1 MKGSVKFGL
10 ILLGDV
16 LLLIGIIDMTSKK
29 PIIWDRTFDAKD
41 KNPFG
46 AYVVRN
52 ELKHIIDQHNEDIKR
67 PLYQYLDSMKGRDK
81 NLLFYTSYFSLGEAA
96 ENKLLD
102 YVSRGGKAMIIAEA
116 IDHYLLDSLDIK
128 VFDFYGYKKGVD
140 IKNHLRV
147 KLTNDNSKIHYAKSD
162 LSTVFIKLPKNVT
175 ILGGITYQDYLLP
188 NFVEVQI
195 GKGKLYLHLTPD
207 LFGNYYLLNSASQYA
222 YAAKSLSYLNDKP
235 IAWYDF
241 KANTAQYSTPL
252 RVLLTNAGLRQA
264 WYVLLGGLVLLLVF
278 KSKREQRAV
287 EIAKP
292 EPNLSKEFCETIAT
306 LYYENGTPGNMVD
319 KKIDYFL
326 HDIRSRFH
334 MDTLALR
341 EEGFS
346 EELAERSGVSLA
358 ETQQLIRL
366 IIRMQEI
373 HQNKV
378 AGLKQVNETIEDFK
392 HKAKMI

>member
-10 ILLGDV
+10 ILLGIV

-46 AYVVRN
+46 AYVLRN
-52 ELKHIIDQHNEDIKR
+52 ELKHIIDQQNEDVNR
-67 PLYQYLDSMKGRDK
+67 PLYQYLDSTKGTDK

-102 YVSRGGKAMIIAEA
+102 YVSRGGKAMIIAET
-116 IDHYLLDSLDIK
+116 IDYYLLDSLAIK

-140 IKNHLRV
+140 IKSHLRV

-162 LSTVFIKLPKNVT
+162 LGTVFSKLPKNVT
-175 ILGGITYQDYLLP
+175 ILGGITYQEYLLP

-195 GKGKLYLHLTPD
+195 GKGRLYLHLTPD

-222 YAAKSLSYLNDKP
+222 YATKSLSYLNDKP

-252 RVLLTNAGLRQA
+252 RVLLTNPGLRQA
-264 WYVLLGGLVLLLVF
+264 WYVLLGGLVLLLAF

-326 HDIRSRFH
+326 HDIRNRFH

-341 EEGFS
+341 EEGFC

-366 IIRMQEI
+366 IIRMQGTP
-373 HQNKV
+373 QNEV
-378 AGLKQVNETIEDFK
+378 AGLRQINETIEDFK

>member
-10 ILLGDV
+10 ILLGIV

-29 PIIWDRTFDAKD
+29 PIIWDRTFDVKD

-52 ELKHIIDQHNEDIKR
+52 ELKHIIDRHNEDVER
-67 PLYQYLDSMKGRDK
+67 PLYQYLDSMKGTDK

-102 YVSRGGKAMIIAEA
+102 YVYRGGKAMIIAET
-116 IDHYLLDSLDIK
+116 IDYYLLDSLAIK

-162 LSTVFIKLPKNVT
+162 LSTVFSKLPKNAT
-175 ILGGITYQDYLLP
+175 ILGGITYQEYLLP

-195 GKGKLYLHLTPD
+195 GKGRLYLHLTPD

-252 RVLLTNAGLRQA
+252 RVLLTNSGLRQA

-278 KSKREQRAV
+278 KSKREQRAM

-326 HDIRSRFH
+326 HDIRNRFH

-341 EEGFS
+341 EEDFC

-366 IIRMQEI
+366 IIRMQGTQ
-373 HQNKV
+373 QNDV
-378 AGLKQVNETIEDFK
+378 AGLRQINETIEDFK

>member
-10 ILLGDV
+10 ILLGVV

-366 IIRMQEI
+366 IIRMQGI
-373 HQNKV
+373 QQNKV

>member
-10 ILLGDV
+10 ILLGAV
-16 LLLIGIIDMTSKK
+16 LLLIGVIDMTSKK

-46 AYVVRN
+46 AYVLRQ
-52 ELKHIIDQHNEDIKR
+52 ELKYIIDQRNVDVKR
-67 PLYQYLDSMKGRDK
+67 PLYEYLDSTQGTAM

-96 ENKLLD
+96 SNKLLD
-102 YVSRGGKAMIIAEA
+102 YVSQGGKAMIIAET
-116 IDHYLLDSLDIK
+116 IDYTLLDSLKIK
-128 VFDFYGYKKGVD
+128 VEDFYGYKKGVD
-140 IKNHLRV
+140 IKSHLRV
-147 KLTNDNSKIHYAKSD
+147 KLANENIKIHYAKSD
-162 LSTVFIKLPKNVT
+162 LSEVFSKLPKNAT

-188 NFVEVQI
+188 NFVEVSV
-195 GKGKLYLHLTPD
+195 GKGRLYLHLTPD

-222 YAAKSLSYLNDKP
+222 YAAKALSYLNDKP

-241 KANTAQYSTPL
+241 KANMDQYRTPL
-252 RVLLTNAGLRQA
+252 RVLLTNEGLRQA
-264 WYVLLGGLVLLLVF
+264 WYVLLGGLILLLVF

-287 EIAKP
+287 AIVKP

-326 HDIRSRFH
+326 HDLRSRFH
-334 MDTLALR
+334 MDTLELR
-341 EEGFS
+341 ENGFC
-346 EELAERSGVSLA
+346 EELAERSGVPLA
-358 ETQQLIRL
+358 ETQQLIGL
-366 IIRMQEI
+366 IIRMQETQMHDLTQLRQI
-373 HQNKV
+373 
-378 AGLKQVNETIEDFK
+378 NEIIEDFK

>member
-10 ILLGDV
+10 ILLGAV
-16 LLLIGIIDMTSKK
+16 LLLIGMIDVTSKK
-29 PIIWDRTFDAKD
+29 PIIWNRTFDAKD

-46 AYVVRN
+46 AYVLRE
-52 ELKHIIDQHNEDIKR
+52 ELKHIIDQRNVDVKR
-67 PLYQYLDSMKGRDK
+67 PLYEYLDSTKGTTM

-96 ENKLLD
+96 GNKLLD
-102 YVSRGGKAMIIAEA
+102 YVSRGGNAMIIAET
-116 IDHYLLDSLDIK
+116 IDYNLLDSLNVK
-128 VFDFYGYKKGVD
+128 VEDFYGYKKGVD
-140 IKNHLRV
+140 IKGDLRV
-147 KLTNDNSKIHYAKSD
+147 KLTNDNNKIHYAKSD
-162 LSTVFIKLPKNVT
+162 LSTVFSKLPKNAT

-188 NFVEVQI
+188 NFVEIQF

-222 YAAKSLSYLNDKP
+222 YAAKALSYLNDRP

-241 KANTAQYSTPL
+241 KANMDQYRTPL
-252 RVLLTNAGLRQA
+252 RVLLTNSGLRQA
-264 WYVLLGGLVLLLVF
+264 WYVLLVGLILLLVF

-287 EIAKP
+287 AIVKV

-326 HDIRSRFH
+326 HDLRNRFH
-334 MDTLALR
+334 IDTLALK
-341 EEGFS
+341 EDGFC

-358 ETQQLIRL
+358 DTQQLVEL
-366 IIRMQEI
+366 IVRMQGVQQHDLNGLRKINEI
-373 HQNKV
+373 
-378 AGLKQVNETIEDFK
+378 IEDFK

>member
-10 ILLGDV
+10 ILLGIV

-29 PIIWDRTFDAKD
+29 PIIWDRTFDVKD

-52 ELKHIIDQHNEDIKR
+52 ELKHIIDRHNEDVKR
-67 PLYQYLDSMKGRDK
+67 PLYQYLDSMKGTDK

-102 YVSRGGKAMIIAEA
+102 YVSRGGKAMIIAET
-116 IDHYLLDSLDIK
+116 IDYYLLDSLAIK

-140 IKNHLRV
+140 IKSHLRV

-162 LSTVFIKLPKNVT
+162 LSTVFSKLPKNAT
-175 ILGGITYQDYLLP
+175 ILGGITYQEYLLP

-195 GKGKLYLHLTPD
+195 GKGRLYLHLTPD

-252 RVLLTNAGLRQA
+252 RVLLTNSGLRQA
-264 WYVLLGGLVLLLVF
+264 WYVLLGG
-278 KSKREQRAV
+278 
-287 EIAKP
+287 
-292 EPNLSKEFCETIAT
+292 
-306 LYYENGTPGNMVD
+306 
-319 KKIDYFL
+319 
-326 HDIRSRFH
+326 
-334 MDTLALR
+334 
-341 EEGFS
+341 
-346 EELAERSGVSLA
+346 
-358 ETQQLIRL
+358 
-366 IIRMQEI
+366 
-373 HQNKV
+373 
-378 AGLKQVNETIEDFK
+378 
-392 HKAKMI
+392 

>member
-10 ILLGDV
+10 ILLGAV
-16 LLLIGIIDMTSKK
+16 LLLIGMIDVTSKK
-29 PIIWDRTFDAKD
+29 PIIWNRTFDAKD

-46 AYVVRN
+46 AYVLRE
-52 ELKHIIDQHNEDIKR
+52 ELKHIIDQRNVDVKR
-67 PLYQYLDSMKGRDK
+67 PLYEYLDSTKGTTM

-96 ENKLLD
+96 GDKLLD
-102 YVSRGGKAMIIAEA
+102 YVSRGGNAMIIAET
-116 IDHYLLDSLDIK
+116 IDYNLLDSLK
-128 VFDFYGYKKGVD
+128 VRVENFYGYKKGVD
-140 IKNHLRV
+140 IKGDLRV
-147 KLTNDNSKIHYAKSD
+147 KLTNDNNKIHYAKSD
-162 LSTVFIKLPKNVT
+162 LSTVFSKLPKNAT

-188 NFVEVQI
+188 NFVEIQF

-222 YAAKSLSYLNDKP
+222 YAAKALSYLNDRP

-241 KANTAQYSTPL
+241 KANMDQYRTPL
-252 RVLLTNAGLRQA
+252 RVLLTNSGLRQA
-264 WYVLLGGLVLLLVF
+264 WYVLLVGLILLLVF

-287 EIAKP
+287 AIVKP

-306 LYYENGTPGNMVD
+306 LYYENGTPGNMVN

-326 HDIRSRFH
+326 HDLRNRFH
-334 MDTLALR
+334 IDTLALK
-341 EEGFS
+341 EDGFC

-358 ETQQLIRL
+358 DTQQLVEL
-366 IIRMQEI
+366 IVRMQGVQQHDLNGLRKMNEI
-373 HQNKV
+373 
-378 AGLKQVNETIEDFK
+378 IEDFK

>member
-10 ILLGDV
+10 ILLGAV
-16 LLLIGIIDMTSKK
+16 LLLIGVIDITSKK

-46 AYVVRN
+46 AYVLRQ
-52 ELKHIIDQHNEDIKR
+52 ELKYIIDQRNVDVRR
-67 PLYQYLDSMKGRDK
+67 PLYEYLDSTKETAM

-96 ENKLLD
+96 KNKLLA
-102 YVSRGGKAMIIAEA
+102 YVARGGKAMIIAET
-116 IDHYLLDSLDIK
+116 IDYNLLDSLDIK
-128 VFDFYGYKKGVD
+128 VQNFYGYKKGVE
-140 IKNHLRV
+140 IKSHLSV
-147 KLTNDNSKIHYAKSD
+147 KLTNDNTKIHYGKSD
-162 LSTVFIKLPKNVT
+162 LSAVFSKLPKNTT

-188 NFVEVQI
+188 NFVEVKV
-195 GKGKLYLHLTPD
+195 GKGRLYLHLTPD

-241 KANTAQYSTPL
+241 KANRDQYRTPL
-252 RVLLTNAGLRQA
+252 RVLLTSTGLRQA
-264 WYVLLGGLVLLLVF
+264 WYVLLGGLILLLVF

-287 EIAKP
+287 AIIKP
-292 EPNLSKEFCETIAT
+292 EQNLSKEFCETIAT

-326 HDIRSRFH
+326 HDLRTRFH
-334 MDTLALR
+334 MDTLSL
-341 EEGFS
+341 EENGFC
-346 EELAERSGVSLA
+346 EELAERSGVPLA
-358 ETQQLIRL
+358 DIQYLIGL
-366 IIRMQEI
+366 IIRMQGIQQHDLTGLRQINEI
-373 HQNKV
+373 
-378 AGLKQVNETIEDFK
+378 IEDFK

>member
-10 ILLGDV
+10 ILLGIV
-16 LLLIGIIDMTSKK
+16 LLLIGIIDITSKK

-46 AYVVRN
+46 AYVLRH
-52 ELKHIIDQHNEDIKR
+52 ELRHIIDQHNEDVKR
-67 PLYQYLDSMKGRDK
+67 PLYQYLDSIKGTDK
-81 NLLFYTSYFSLGEAA
+81 NLLFYTSYFSLGDAA
-96 ENKLLD
+96 EYKLLD

-116 IDHYLLDSLDIK
+116 IDHNLLDTLFIK
-128 VFDFYGYKKGVD
+128 IFDFYGYRKGVD
-140 IKNHLRV
+140 IKSHLRV

-162 LSTVFIKLPKNVT
+162 LSVVFSKLPKNTT

-222 YAAKSLSYLNDKP
+222 YAAKSLSYINDKP

-241 KANTAQYSTPL
+241 KANRDQYSTPL
-252 RVLLTNAGLRQA
+252 RVLLTNTGLRQA
-264 WYVLLGGLVLLLVF
+264 WYILLCGLILLLVF

-287 EIAKP
+287 EIVKP

-306 LYYENGTPGNMVD
+306 LYYENGSPGNMVG

-326 HDIRSRFH
+326 HDIRNRFH

-341 EEGFS
+341 EERFC

-358 ETQQLIRL
+358 ETQYLIGL
-366 IIRMQEI
+366 IIRMQGTQQRDLE
-373 HQNKV
+373 
-378 AGLKQVNETIEDFK
+378 GLKQINENIEDFK

>member
-10 ILLGDV
+10 ILLGAV
-16 LLLIGIIDMTSKK
+16 LLLIGMIDVTSKK
-29 PIIWDRTFDAKD
+29 PIIWNRTFDAKD

-46 AYVVRN
+46 AYVLRE
-52 ELKHIIDQHNEDIKR
+52 ELKHIIDQRNVDVKR
-67 PLYQYLDSMKGRDK
+67 PLYEYLDSTKGTAM

-96 ENKLLD
+96 GNKLLD
-102 YVSRGGKAMIIAEA
+102 YVSRGGNAMIIAET
-116 IDHYLLDSLDIK
+116 IDYNLLDSLNVK
-128 VFDFYGYKKGVD
+128 VEDFYGYKKGVD
-140 IKNHLRV
+140 IKGDLRV
-147 KLTNDNSKIHYAKSD
+147 KLTNDNNKIHYAKSD
-162 LSTVFIKLPKNVT
+162 LSTVFSKLPKNAT

-188 NFVEVQI
+188 NFVEIQF

-222 YAAKSLSYLNDKP
+222 YAAKALSYLNDRP

-241 KANTAQYSTPL
+241 KANMDQYRTPL
-252 RVLLTNAGLRQA
+252 RVLLTNSGLRQA
-264 WYVLLGGLVLLLVF
+264 WYVLLVGLILLLVF
-278 KSKREQRAV
+278 KSKREQRAMAIV
-287 EIAKP
+287 KP

-326 HDIRSRFH
+326 HDLRNRFH
-334 MDTLALR
+334 IDTLALK
-341 EEGFS
+341 EDGFC

-358 ETQQLIRL
+358 DTQQLVEL
-366 IIRMQEI
+366 IVRMQGVQQHDLNGLRKINEI
-373 HQNKV
+373 
-378 AGLKQVNETIEDFK
+378 IEDFK

>member
-10 ILLGDV
+10 ILLGAV
-16 LLLIGIIDMTSKK
+16 LLLIGMIDVTSKK
-29 PIIWDRTFDAKD
+29 PIIWNRTFDAKD

-46 AYVVRN
+46 AYVLRE
-52 ELKHIIDQHNEDIKR
+52 ELKHIIDQRNVDVKR
-67 PLYQYLDSMKGRDK
+67 PLYEYLDSTKGTTM

-96 ENKLLD
+96 GNKLLD
-102 YVSRGGKAMIIAEA
+102 YVSRGGNAMIIAET
-116 IDHYLLDSLDIK
+116 IDYNLLDSLEVK
-128 VFDFYGYKKGVD
+128 VEDFYGYKKGVD
-140 IKNHLRV
+140 IKGDLRV
-147 KLTNDNSKIHYAKSD
+147 KLTNDNNKIHYAKSD
-162 LSTVFIKLPKNVT
+162 LSTVFSKLPKNAT

-188 NFVEVQI
+188 NFVEIQF

-222 YAAKSLSYLNDKP
+222 YAAKALSYLNDRP

-241 KANTAQYSTPL
+241 KANMDQYRTPL
-252 RVLLTNAGLRQA
+252 RVLLTNSGLRQA
-264 WYVLLGGLVLLLVF
+264 WYVLLVGLILLLVF

-287 EIAKP
+287 AIVKP

-326 HDIRSRFH
+326 HDLRNRFH
-334 MDTLALR
+334 IDTLALK
-341 EEGFS
+341 EDGFC

-358 ETQQLIRL
+358 DTQQLVEL
-366 IIRMQEI
+366 IVRMQGGQQHDLNGLRKINEI
-373 HQNKV
+373 
-378 AGLKQVNETIEDFK
+378 IEDFK

>member
-10 ILLGDV
+10 ILLGIV

-366 IIRMQEI
+366 IIRMQGI
-373 HQNKV
+373 QQNKV